1 MTEADEFAPGGA
13 FDETSNPLHPDAH
26 PGTDVVKW
34 ADDAMYES
42 QPIRQGE
49 KRGPQVYLLSATPDP
64 LGAVAAAMRM
74 FRGDPPYSLDEVT
87 DDERRWAWEESI
99 KGHLKAPWEMID
111 FQFMLEGVTRAFTH
125 QLVRQ
130 RTAVYAQESL
140 RFAVKRQVSDEAA
153 YPMSVRADPTA
164 EDIFHKAL
172 VDAEEGYQRL
182 VDHGIPAED
191 ARALLPHATT
201 TRVIYKTNFRGL
213 MEHAGNRL
221 CTQAQYEWRSVFMGI
236 MKAIR
241 SFQADHFA
249 HSIGQQGSATKTD
262 WQFELIARP
271 MAQTFA
277 PVCYQVGHCVFMSE
291 LDRGCTIR
299 DRVQAFAAYGIP
311 PEQWGQ
317 DHVVDGINPHRKGI
331 RPEEWLAD
339 PTAGITDEKYNPR
352 PE

>member
-1 MTEADEFAPGGA
+1 MSKEI
-13 FDETSNPLHPDAH
+13 
-26 PGTDVVKW
+26 VKW

-42 QPIRQGE
+42 QPMRQGE
-49 KRGPQVYLLSATPDP
+49 KRGPQVYLLSATSDP
-64 LGAVAAAMRM
+64 LGAIAAAMRM
-74 FRGDPPYSLDEVT
+74 FRGDPPYELAEIT

-111 FQFMLEGVTRAFTH
+111 FQFLLEGVTRAFTH

-140 RFAVKRQVSDEAA
+140 RFAVKRGMAQEAEV
-153 YPMSVRADPTA
+153 PLSVRSNEQAEEIYRSGLQDADNRYS
-164 EDIFHKAL
+164 AL
-172 VDAEEGYQRL
+172 VNM
-182 VDHGIPAED
+182 GIPAED
-191 ARALLPHATT
+191 ARGLLPHATT

-236 MKAIR
+236 MKAIKNY
-241 SFQADHFA
+241 
-249 HSIGQQGSATKTD
+249 HSEYYKAVPEEGSDCYEVEESD
-262 WQFELIARP
+262 WQWEIIARP

-299 DRVQAFAAYGIP
+299 DRVQAFAEAGIP
-311 PEQWGQ
+311 PQDWGRSSTTYA
-317 DHVVDGINPHRKGI
+317 GLATIMPA
-331 RPEEWLAD
+331 EWMAD
-339 PTAGITDEKYNPR
+339 PTAGITDEKFNPR
-352 PE
+352 PD